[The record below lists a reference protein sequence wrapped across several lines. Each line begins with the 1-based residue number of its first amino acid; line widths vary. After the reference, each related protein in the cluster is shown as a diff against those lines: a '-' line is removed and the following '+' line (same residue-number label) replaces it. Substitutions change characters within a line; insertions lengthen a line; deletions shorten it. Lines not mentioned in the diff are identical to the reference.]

1 MANKSKRKVREE
13 QRQADEK
20 MDAEI
25 RQAMSE
31 PWIQQRSG
39 LMMMALLSL
48 AFAAFMIWQ
57 LYPTEGVWRSI
68 MWGLGSA
75 VVLWLIFLL
84 GLGFNKLVRR

>member
-1 MANKSKRKVREE
+1 MANKSKRKQREQ

-39 LMMMALLSL
+39 LIMMVLLSVG
-48 AFAAFMIWQ
+48 FAAFMTWQ
-57 LYPTEGVWRSI
+57 LYPTEGVGRAI

-75 VVLWLIFLL
+75 VALWLVFLL
-84 GLGFNKLVRR
+84 AFGFNKLVRR

>member
-1 MANKSKRKVREE
+1 MANKSKRKQREQ

-39 LMMMALLSL
+39 LILMALLSL
-48 AFAAFMIWQ
+48 GFAVFMAWQ
-57 LYPTEGVWRSI
+57 LYPTEGLGRSLL
-68 MWGLGSA
+68 WGLGSA
-75 VVLWLIFLL
+75 AALWVIFLL
-84 GLGFNKLVRR
+84 AFGFNKLVRR

>member
-1 MANKSKRKVREE
+1 MANKSKRKQREQ

-20 MDAEI
+20 IDAEI

-39 LMMMALLSL
+39 LMMMVLLSVG
-48 AFAAFMIWQ
+48 FAAFMTWQ
-57 LYPTEGVWRSI
+57 LYPTEGVGRAI

-75 VVLWLIFLL
+75 VALWLVFLL
-84 GLGFNKLVRR
+84 AFGFNKLVRR